1 VLITY
6 IPYTLKMDLRKG
18 SDDKFNAATIKKMRK
33 GKAKF

>member
-1 VLITY
+1 
-6 IPYTLKMDLRKG
+6 MDLRKG